1 MLIYN
6 SYEGDDAFPE
16 FIEEREGPNII
27 GCRNLFLVIIAFW
40 IVIFAIAYY
49 LFYWQTIWYSYY
61 LLFIS

>member
-16 FIEEREGPNII
+16 FIEEGEGLDII

-49 LFYWQTIWYSYY
+49 LF
-61 LLFIS
+61 